1 MAINTIDFL
10 NWPDWDDR
18 NWQESIY
25 RSLSN
30 QRDKKDQIDLT
41 STEKE
46 ILEALEKK
54 GDKRSEERRV
64 GKECRSR
71 WSPYH

>member
-1 MAINTIDFL
+1 MAINTIDFS

-30 QRDKKDQIDLT
+30 KRDKKDQIDLT

-46 ILEALEKK
+46 ILEALEKI
-54 GDKRSEERRV
+54 GDKPFRR
-64 GKECRSR
+64 GCIFE
-71 WSPYH
+71 

>member
-1 MAINTIDFL
+1 MAINTIDFS

-30 QRDKKDQIDLT
+30 KRDGKDRINLT
-41 STEKE
+41 TTEME
-46 ILEALEKK
+46 VLEALEKK
-54 GDKRSEERRV
+54 GVKLSRRGCV
-64 GKECRSR
+64 FDDFYLVKK
-71 WSPYH
+71 

>member
-1 MAINTIDFL
+1 MVTNVKDFS
-10 NWPDWDDR
+10 NWPDWDNR

-30 QRDKKDQIDLT
+30 KRDGEDQIDLT
-41 STEKE
+41 SSEKE

-54 GDKRSEERRV
+54 GVKPSRRGCV
-64 GKECRSR
+64 FDDFYLVKK
-71 WSPYH
+71 

>member
-1 MAINTIDFL
+1 MAINTIDFS

-41 STEKE
+41 STEMVVLK
-46 ILEALEKK
+46 ALEKK
-54 GDKRSEERRV
+54 GVKLSRRGCV
-64 GKECRSR
+64 FDDFYLVKK
-71 WSPYH
+71 